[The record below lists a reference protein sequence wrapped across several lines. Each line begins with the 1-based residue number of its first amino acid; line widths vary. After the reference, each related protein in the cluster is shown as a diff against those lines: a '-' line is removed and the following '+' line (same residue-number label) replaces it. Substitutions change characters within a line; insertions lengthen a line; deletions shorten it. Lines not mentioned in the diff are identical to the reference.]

1 MSVGTLYKQGIIN
14 GKAKGIFAPHDFIT
28 REEAA
33 TILDRIC
40 VYDFRFHDDEAI
52 SEWAKSGVYHMQFI
66 GIMNGVGDDLFAPQD
81 TYTVEQAILTMVRI
95 YDYH

>member
-1 MSVGTLYKQGIIN
+1 MMLMTS
-14 GKAKGIFAPHDFIT
+14 
-28 REEAA
+28 
-33 TILDRIC
+33 
-40 VYDFRFHDDEAI
+40 RFHDDETM
-52 SEWAKSGVYHMQFI
+52 SEWAKSVYHMQFI